1 MAKEFIIRKEG
12 RFWYGRAGL
21 DEYMRN
27 VKDGEKIKVVVS
39 KADKRTLQQNDWL
52 HAVLPDITK
61 ALREVAGYNE
71 IRTTEDAKDFLKTM
85 FFKKE
90 ISNGVETVAIIQG
103 TSETSKLDFASKA
116 EDIIIWAQTYLGI
129 DIAPP
134 GKQFEFFE

>member
-1 MAKEFIIRKEG
+1 MSKEFIIRKEG
-12 RFWYGRAGL
+12 RFWYGRGGL
-21 DEYMRN
+21 DEYMKN

-39 KADKRTLQQNDWL
+39 KADKRTLLQNDWF
-52 HAVLPDITK
+52 HAILPQIK
-61 ALREVAGYNE
+61 IALREVAGYNE
-71 IRTTEDAKDFLKTM
+71 IITEDDAKDFIKSM

-90 ISNGVETVAIIQG
+90 LTNGMETVTVIQG

-134 GKQFEFFE
+134 GKQFEIFE